1 MGIDNVK
8 EERWLGKSVNQEHV
22 RKIGRDVWG
31 REFLKIGS
39 MVECFERDSRK
50 ENVED
55 MAMVDNVKQEMGRIV
70 GK

>member
-1 MGIDNVK
+1 
-8 EERWLGKSVNQEHV
+8 
-22 RKIGRDVWG
+22 VWG